1 MKELIGTEKQI
12 KWAADIRS
20 NMIRWYE
27 LAIAEIDAD
36 IADEDN
42 DPEDIEELKE
52 RRERIVSGFSK
63 IVESID
69 SASWWIDH
77 RVADPARA
85 AGSVY
90 KPSYL
95 VTVQQFVKRGLR
107 AVK

>member
-12 KWAADIRS
+12 RWAADIRS
-20 NMIRWYE
+20 NMISWYE

-52 RRERIVSGFSK
+52 RREQIVSGFAK
-63 IVESID
+63 IIETIG
-69 SASWWIDH
+69 SAAWWIDH
-77 RVADPARA
+77 RVADPEKF
-85 AGSVY
+85 AGSMY
-90 KPSYL
+90 KPQYL
-95 VTVQQFVKRGLR
+95 YTVQQFVKRGVR